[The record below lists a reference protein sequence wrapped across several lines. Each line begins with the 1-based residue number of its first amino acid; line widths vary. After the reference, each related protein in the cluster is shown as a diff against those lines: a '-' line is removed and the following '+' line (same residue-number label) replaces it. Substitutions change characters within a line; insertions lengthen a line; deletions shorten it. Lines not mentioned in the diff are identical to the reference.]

1 MDEDPYQL
9 PLYFIQ
15 SYQTSSDSNLII
27 LMFVI
32 SFLIICSSLI
42 SGSEVAFFSID
53 PKKWNK
59 KEEKISYKLIGKL
72 LEKPNKLL
80 ATILIANNF
89 VNVGIIILSTYITS
103 NVFNFESAPIL
114 KFGIQVVAVTF
125 LLLMIGELI
134 PKVFANQNPLK
145 FARIMARPLMFLNK
159 LFYPLSSVLVHST
172 SFIEKRFNSKGYNI
186 SVDDLSNVLD
196 IAGEND
202 TNIEEKRILRSIV
215 EFGNIQVKEIM
226 KSRVDVTAFSINTS
240 FDEVKKE
247 IIKSGYSRTPVY
259 SESFDKIKGIL
270 YIKDL
275 LPHLDTPDF
284 EWKTILRSPFFV
296 PEGKMIDDL
305 MREFQQKKIH
315 LAIVVDEYGGTSGIV
330 TLEDIIE
337 EIVGDIND
345 EFDDDGVKFS
355 KLDSQNY
362 IFEGKT
368 SINDALKILNLEFD
382 YFDEIKGE
390 SDSLAGLILE
400 MKGNIPDVGEVL
412 KFNHLTFKIE
422 SVDKRRIKRVK
433 ITIDE

>member
-1 MDEDPYQL
+1 
-9 PLYFIQ
+9 
-15 SYQTSSDSNLII
+15 
-27 LMFVI
+27 MFVI
-32 SFLIICSSLI
+32 SFLIICSALI

-114 KFGIQVVAVTF
+114 KFIIQVVVVTF
-125 LLLMIGELI
+125 LLLMLGELI

-275 LPHLDTPDF
+275 LPHLDTTDF

-433 ITIDE
+433 ITTDE

>member
-1 MDEDPYQL
+1 LDEDPFL
-9 PLYFIQ
+9 LTFNFIQ
-15 SYQTSSDSNLII
+15 NIPTTSDSNLIFWI
-27 LMFVI
+27 LII
-32 SFLIICSSLI
+32 SFLIICSALI

-59 KEEKISYKLIGKL
+59 KEDKDNYKIIGKL

-89 VNVGIIILSTYITS
+89 VNVGIIILSTYVTS
-103 NVFNFESAPIL
+103 TLFNFESAPIL
-114 KFGIQVVAVTF
+114 KFVIQVVAVTF
-125 LLLMIGELI
+125 LLLLLGELI
-134 PKVFANQNPLK
+134 PKVFANQKPLE
-145 FARIMARPLMFLNK
+145 FARLMARPLMFLNK
-159 LFYPLSSVLVHST
+159 LFQPLSSLLVNST
-172 SFIEKRFNSKGYNI
+172 SFIEKRFNSKGFNI
-186 SVDDLSNVLD
+186 SVDDLSSVLD

-226 KSRVDVTAFSINTS
+226 KSRVDVTAFTIGTS
-240 FDEVKKE
+240 FEEIKKG
-247 IIKSGYSRTPVY
+247 IIKSGYSRIPVY

-275 LPHLDTPDF
+275 LPHLNTIDF
-284 EWKTILRSPFFV
+284 DWSSILRNPFFV

-345 EFDDDGVKFS
+345 EFDDDGIKFS
-355 KLDSQNY
+355 KLDNLNY

-368 SINDALKILNLEFD
+368 LINDALKILNLEFD
-382 YFDEIKGE
+382 YFDDIKGE

-400 MKGNIPDVGEVL
+400 MKGNIPEVGEVL
-412 KFNHLTFKIE
+412 RFNHLSFKIE

-433 ITIDE
+433 ITLDE

>member
-1 MDEDPYQL
+1 
-9 PLYFIQ
+9 
-15 SYQTSSDSNLII
+15 
-27 LMFVI
+27 MFVI
-32 SFLIICSSLI
+32 SFLIICSALI

-114 KFGIQVVAVTF
+114 KFIIQVVVVTF
-125 LLLMIGELI
+125 LLLMLGELI

-275 LPHLDTPDF
+275 LPHLDTTEF

-368 SINDALKILNLEFD
+368 SINDALKILNLDFD

>member
-1 MDEDPYQL
+1 
-9 PLYFIQ
+9 
-15 SYQTSSDSNLII
+15 
-27 LMFVI
+27 MFVI
-32 SFLIICSSLI
+32 SFLIICSALI

-103 NVFNFESAPIL
+103 SVFNFDSAPIL

-125 LLLMIGELI
+125 LLLMLGELI

-145 FARIMARPLMFLNK
+145 FARLMARPIMFLNK
-159 LFYPLSSVLVHST
+159 LFYPLSSLLVHST

-202 TNIEEKRILRSIV
+202 TNVEEKRILRSIV

-240 FDEVKKE
+240 FNEVKKE

-355 KLDSQNY
+355 KLDSLNF

-400 MKGNIPDVGEVL
+400 MEGNIPAIGEIL
-412 KFNHLTFKIE
+412 EFNHLTFKIE

>member
-1 MDEDPYQL
+1 
-9 PLYFIQ
+9 
-15 SYQTSSDSNLII
+15 
-27 LMFVI
+27 MFVI
-32 SFLIICSSLI
+32 SFLIICSALI

-59 KEEKISYKLIGKL
+59 KEERISYKLIGKL

-103 NVFNFESAPIL
+103 SVFDFESAPIL
-114 KFGIQVVAVTF
+114 KFVIQVVAVTF
-125 LLLMIGELI
+125 LLLMLGELI

-275 LPHLDTPDF
+275 LPHLDTTDF

-400 MKGNIPDVGEVL
+400 MKGNIPDIGEVL

>member
-1 MDEDPYQL
+1 
-9 PLYFIQ
+9 
-15 SYQTSSDSNLII
+15 
-27 LMFVI
+27 MFVI
-32 SFLIICSSLI
+32 SFLIICSALI

-103 NVFNFESAPIL
+103 SVFDFESAPIL
-114 KFGIQVVAVTF
+114 KFVIQVVAVTF
-125 LLLMIGELI
+125 LLLMLGELI

-145 FARIMARPLMFLNK
+145 FARIMARPLIFLNK

-186 SVDDLSNVLD
+186 SVNDLSNVLD

-275 LPHLDTPDF
+275 LPHLDTTDF

>member
-32 SFLIICSSLI
+32 SFLIICSALI

-89 VNVGIIILSTYITS
+89 VNVSIIILSTYITS

-114 KFGIQVVAVTF
+114 KFVIQVVVVTF
-125 LLLMIGELI
+125 LLLMLGELI

-275 LPHLDTPDF
+275 LPHLDTTDF

>member
-1 MDEDPYQL
+1 
-9 PLYFIQ
+9 
-15 SYQTSSDSNLII
+15 
-27 LMFVI
+27 MFVI
-32 SFLIICSSLI
+32 SFLIICSALI

-103 NVFNFESAPIL
+103 SVFNFDSAPIL

-125 LLLMIGELI
+125 LLLMLGELI

-145 FARIMARPLMFLNK
+145 FARLMARPLMFLNK
-159 LFYPLSSVLVHST
+159 LFYPLSSLLVHST

-202 TNIEEKRILRSIV
+202 TNVEEKRILRSIV

-240 FDEVKKE
+240 FNEVKKE

-355 KLDSQNY
+355 KLDSLNF

-400 MKGNIPDVGEVL
+400 MEGNIPAIGEIL
-412 KFNHLTFKIE
+412 EFNHLTFKIE

>member
-32 SFLIICSSLI
+32 SFLIICSALI

-103 NVFNFESAPIL
+103 SVFDFESAPIL
-114 KFGIQVVAVTF
+114 KFVIQVVAVTF
-125 LLLMIGELI
+125 LLLMLGELI

-275 LPHLDTPDF
+275 LPHLDTTDF

-305 MREFQQKKIH
+305 LKEFQQKKIH

-400 MKGNIPDVGEVL
+400 MKGNIPDIGEVL

>member
-1 MDEDPYQL
+1 
-9 PLYFIQ
+9 
-15 SYQTSSDSNLII
+15 
-27 LMFVI
+27 MFVI
-32 SFLIICSSLI
+32 SFLIICSALI

-114 KFGIQVVAVTF
+114 KFVIQVVVVTF
-125 LLLMIGELI
+125 LLLMLGELI

-275 LPHLDTPDF
+275 LPHLDTTDF

>member
-1 MDEDPYQL
+1 
-9 PLYFIQ
+9 
-15 SYQTSSDSNLII
+15 
-27 LMFVI
+27 MFVI
-32 SFLIICSSLI
+32 SFLIICSALI

-103 NVFNFESAPIL
+103 SVFNFDSAPIL

-125 LLLMIGELI
+125 LLLMLGELI

-145 FARIMARPLMFLNK
+145 FARLMARPLMFLNK
-159 LFYPLSSVLVHST
+159 LFYPLSSLLVHST

-202 TNIEEKRILRSIV
+202 TNVEEKRILRSIV

-240 FDEVKKE
+240 FNEVKKE

-355 KLDSQNY
+355 KLDSLNY

-400 MKGNIPDVGEVL
+400 MEGNIPAIGEIL

>member
-1 MDEDPYQL
+1 
-9 PLYFIQ
+9 
-15 SYQTSSDSNLII
+15 
-27 LMFVI
+27 MFVI
-32 SFLIICSSLI
+32 SFLIICSALI

-114 KFGIQVVAVTF
+114 KFIIQVVVVTF
-125 LLLMIGELI
+125 LLLMLGELI

-145 FARIMARPLMFLNK
+145 FARIMAHPLMFLNK

-275 LPHLDTPDF
+275 LPHLDTKEF

>member
-1 MDEDPYQL
+1 
-9 PLYFIQ
+9 
-15 SYQTSSDSNLII
+15 
-27 LMFVI
+27 MFVI
-32 SFLIICSSLI
+32 SFLIICSALI

-103 NVFNFESAPIL
+103 SVFNFESAPIL
-114 KFGIQVVAVTF
+114 KFVIQVLAVTF
-125 LLLMIGELI
+125 LLLMLGELI

-145 FARIMARPLMFLNK
+145 FARIMARPLIFLNK

-186 SVDDLSNVLD
+186 SVNDLSNVLD

-275 LPHLDTPDF
+275 LPHLDTTDF